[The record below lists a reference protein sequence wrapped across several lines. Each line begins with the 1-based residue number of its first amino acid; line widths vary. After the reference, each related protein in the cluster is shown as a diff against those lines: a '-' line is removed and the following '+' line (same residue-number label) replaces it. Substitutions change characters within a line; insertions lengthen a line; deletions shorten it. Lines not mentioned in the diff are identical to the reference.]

1 MHVMQQNLL
10 IRTVIAALATASLLA
25 CTSTPQRVS
34 PTHRGAP
41 SLPAIT
47 PPPAGPAAFIRPASG
62 PTIVRFDGSNNKGI
76 DIAGALG
83 DPIVAAADG
92 RVVYVGSELR
102 GYGNMIIVKHSDM
115 YLTAYAHNQLMLVQ
129 EKDMVRQGQTIAR
142 MGSSGADRVKL
153 HFELRKNGVA
163 VNPEPYLQG
172 KLH

>member
-1 MHVMQQNLL
+1 MHHNSL
-10 IRTVIAALATASLLA
+10 IRLVTAAFAVASLVA
-25 CTSTPQRVS
+25 CTSTSLRQS
-34 PTHRGAP
+34 PSYPISPSPRPPVAAP
-41 SLPAIT
+41 LPA
-47 PPPAGPAAFIRPASG
+47 APAAFIRPASG
-62 PTIVRFDGSNNKGI
+62 PTIAHFDGNNNKGI

-83 DPIVAAADG
+83 DPIVASADG

-102 GYGNMIIVKHSDM
+102 GYGNMIIIKHNDT

-172 KLH
+172 RLR